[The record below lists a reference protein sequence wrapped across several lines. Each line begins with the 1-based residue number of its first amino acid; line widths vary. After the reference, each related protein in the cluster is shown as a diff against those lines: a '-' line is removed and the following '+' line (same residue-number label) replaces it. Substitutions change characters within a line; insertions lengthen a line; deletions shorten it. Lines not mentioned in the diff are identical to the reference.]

1 MSCIKSPICSAFKF
15 VLGVAGALAAFGSA
29 SALELEVSAGF
40 PGGNIRVIRNAGGTV
55 ELAPDNRDSN
65 PWFFWQFEA
74 RADAPGT
81 ARFVFADPPKLG
93 LQGPAVSLDRGL
105 SWQWL
110 GTGTVQFSEAADSFG
125 YAFTNA
131 GQTVRFCAAIPY
143 GPAELDGFLAGRT
156 NDPRLAV
163 GVLTTSLKGRPVR
176 LLRVGEPGPGR
187 LAVLMTARHHACE
200 SMASYVL
207 EGFLA
212 EALADS
218 PAGAAFRSRYVLY
231 AVPMVDAD
239 GVAEGDQGKGRQPHD
254 HNRDYGPTNRYPE
267 VRAIQKLAR
276 DRNVEL
282 VVDFHCPVIRGE
294 SHTFF
299 YFDGLAVPPTVSNVL
314 EWTDWIG
321 EEGPQAFPR
330 GPFPWMKAPV
340 AGRFPGNLPCSVYF
354 ARQPAIRMAVTLETP
369 YAMAYEGF
377 DEKMAR
383 DYGAAL
389 LRAWTRM
396 EFAAAGE
403 ARPQGLAALRDFEK
417 RLGGL
422 VRSRPEE
429 ADRLAAGVLADPAT
443 SPVFRNA
450 ACFQLGLLRV
460 RQGRLAGARAAM
472 EAVAADPA
480 ATERQRSGALAQG
493 AVIACRDPASTTGTV
508 EAALAAFFRHP
519 HPSAVQRAQ
528 VHGEAADFFIR
539 TNRLERALLHARE
552 QHVAAVW
559 NDKGATLNR
568 IAAVLDKLGRPADAL
583 ACRLQAVELLRKQ
596 LTPVPVGVFG
606 PLMAADLYEA
616 LCGIPGATDAERKAA
631 ADMVLNHPL
640 KLEDP
645 IRRVKERDTRQP

>member
-1 MSCIKSPICSAFKF
+1 MLRVAAGPAF
-15 VLGVAGALAAFGSA
+15 
-29 SALELEVSAGF
+29 ALELGVSAAV

-55 ELAPDNRDSN
+55 ELAPDNWDSN
-65 PWFFWQFEA
+65 PWFYWQFEA
-74 RADAPGT
+74 RADAPGP

-110 GTGTVQFSEAADSFG
+110 GTGAVQFAEASDSFA

-143 GPAELDGFLAGRT
+143 GPRELDAFLAGRT

-267 VRAIQKLAR
+267 VRAIQALAR
-276 DRNVEL
+276 EKNVEL
-282 VVDFHCPVIRGE
+282 VVDFHCPVLRGE

-330 GPFPWMKAPV
+330 GPFPWLKAPV

-354 ARQPAIRMAVTLETP
+354 AGQPGIRMACTLETP

-377 DEKMAR
+377 DERMAR
-383 DYGAAL
+383 AYGAAL

-403 ARPQGLAALRDFEK
+403 ARPEGLAALKDFEK
-417 RLGGL
+417 RLSGL
-422 VRSRPEE
+422 VRSKPDE
-429 ADRLAAGVLADPAT
+429 AERLASATLADPAAA
-443 SPVFRNA
+443 PVYRTA
-450 ACFQLGLLRV
+450 ARFQLGLLRY
-460 RQGRLAGARAAM
+460 RQGRFGDALAAL

-480 ATERQRSGALAQG
+480 ATERQRAGALAQG
-493 AVIACRDPASTTGTV
+493 AVIACRDPAATTGTV
-508 EAALAAFFRHP
+508 EAALTAFFRHP
-519 HPSAVQRAQ
+519 HPAAAQRAQ

-539 TNRLERALLHARE
+539 TNRLDLALLHVRG
-552 QHVAAVW
+552 QHAAAAW
-559 NDKGATLNR
+559 NEKGATLNR
-568 IAAVLDKLGRPADAL
+568 IAAVLDRMGRPRD
-583 ACRLQAVELLRKQ
+583 AVECRVRAVDLLRKQ
-596 LTPVPVGVFG
+596 LNPVPVGVFG
-606 PLMAADLYEA
+606 PMMAADLYEA
-616 LCGIPGATDAERKAA
+616 LCGIPAATDAEKKAA
-631 ADMVLNHPL
+631 ADMVLTHPL
-640 KLEDP
+640 QLQDP
-645 IRRVKERDTRQP
+645 IRRVKNRDKRKP